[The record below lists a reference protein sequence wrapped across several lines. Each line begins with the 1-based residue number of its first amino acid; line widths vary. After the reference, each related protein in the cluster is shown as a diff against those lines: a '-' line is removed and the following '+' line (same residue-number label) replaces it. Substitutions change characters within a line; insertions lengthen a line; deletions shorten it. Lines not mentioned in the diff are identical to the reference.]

1 MLWGT
6 SRTFVKVSPCAT
18 MPDLLDVVR
27 SPVRLEILARLAESP
42 KDVSSLSKE
51 MNLEIQAV
59 SHHLRPLLKTG
70 LVEFEQVKQNHVY
83 RLSER
88 VTTFARGEKL
98 HLQIATSDGNELELR
113 LVLKSAA
120 VSPKLPG
127 HWSVRVASTGD
138 TGVVRFRS
146 PVPKR
151 R

>member
-6 SRTFVKVSPCAT
+6 SRTIVQGSPCAT
-18 MPDLLDVVR
+18 MPDLLDIVR
-27 SPVRLEILARLAESP
+27 SPVRLEIITRLAKSA

-70 LVEFEQVKQNHVY
+70 LVEFKQVKQKHVY

-88 VTTFARGEKL
+88 VTTFARGEEL

-113 LVLKSAA
+113 LLLGKVQKSSRSKSVA
-120 VSPKLPG
+120 LPG
-127 HWSVRVASTGD
+127 HLQL
-138 TGVVRFRS
+138 
-146 PVPKR
+146 
-151 R
+151 

>member
-6 SRTFVKVSPCAT
+6 SRIFVKVSPCAT

-27 SPVRLEILARLAESP
+27 SPVRLEIITRLAESA

-51 MNLEIQAV
+51 MHLEIQAV

-70 LVEFEQVKQNHVY
+70 LVEFKHVKQKHVY

-113 LVLKSAA
+113 LLLGIVRRSTL
-120 VSPKLPG
+120 SPRDVHARPRVRLPQ
-127 HWSVRVASTGD
+127 
-138 TGVVRFRS
+138 
-146 PVPKR
+146 
-151 R
+151 

>member
-1 MLWGT
+1 
-6 SRTFVKVSPCAT
+6 
-18 MPDLLDVVR
+18 
-27 SPVRLEILARLAESP
+27 
-42 KDVSSLSKE
+42 

-70 LVEFEQVKQNHVY
+70 LVEFEQVKQKHVY

-113 LVLKSAA
+113 LVFKSAA

-127 HWSVRVASTGD
+127 HWSVRDASTGD

-146 PVPKR
+146 PVPKPGR
-151 R
+151 

>member
-1 MLWGT
+1 
-6 SRTFVKVSPCAT
+6 

-27 SPVRLEILARLAESP
+27 SPVRLEILMRLAKSP

-70 LVEFEQVKQNHVY
+70 LVEFEQVKQKHLY

-98 HLQIATSDGNELELR
+98 HLQLATSDGNELELR
-113 LVLKSAA
+113 LLLGKVQKSSRSKSEA
-120 VSPKLPG
+120 LPD
-127 HWSVRVASTGD
+127 HLQL
-138 TGVVRFRS
+138 
-146 PVPKR
+146 
-151 R
+151 